1 MTSNKIYFF
10 GCSFTDTSLDFVDA
24 DKMYTSLISKHFDK
38 IQVNFA
44 KGGHGNYRS
53 FDILSETELEND
65 SIVIFQLTELSRIR
79 WYDKS
84 LRDIMLSQSD
94 DRCLSYVYNDRFLI
108 HEVIRNLNLL
118 VKLCRAKNIKLIIWS
133 IARFFDEELDTFF
146 EKKLSIYPEYVFM
159 DNRLDTQ
166 DTYRIDNG
174 RDGEGLPVGEGHP
187 GPLSHQII
195 ANKLLAKYSQLYNQN
210 ALTQNG

>member
-1 MTSNKIYFF
+1 MASNKIYFF
-10 GCSFTDTSLDFVDA
+10 GCSYTDTSTGFVNP
-24 DKMYTSLISKHFDK
+24 DKMYTGLITKELNK
-38 IQVNFA
+38 TEINFA

-53 FDILSETELEND
+53 FDVLSETELENN
-65 SIVIFQLTELSRIR
+65 SIVIFQVTELSRIR

-84 LRDIMLSQSD
+84 LLDIMLSQSD

-108 HEVIRNLNLL
+108 YEVIRNLNLL

-133 IARFFDEELDTFF
+133 IARFWNEELDTFF

-159 DNRLDTQ
+159 DNRLDTP
-166 DTYRIDNG
+166 DTYRVDNG

-210 ALTQNG
+210 TLTHNR

>member
-1 MTSNKIYFF
+1 MANEIFF
-10 GCSFTDTSLDFVDA
+10 YGCSFTDTSDEYRFVDS
-24 DKMYTSLISKHFDK
+24 DKMYPALLANHFNK
-38 IQVNFA
+38 QEKNFA

-65 SIVIFQLTELSRIR
+65 SVVIFQLTELSRIR

-84 LRDIMLSQSD
+84 LRDIILSQSD

-133 IARFFDEELDTFF
+133 IARFGDEDLDNFF
-146 EKKLSIYPEYVFM
+146 ENQLSIYPEYVFL
-159 DNRLDTQ
+159 DNSLDGP
-166 DTYRIDNG
+166 DTYRVDNG

-187 GPLSHQII
+187 GPMSHQLI
-195 ANKLLAKYSQLYNQN
+195 AKKLIAKYNQLYNQN
-210 ALTQNG
+210 MLTTT

>member
-1 MTSNKIYFF
+1 MASNKIYFF
-10 GCSFTDTSLDFVDA
+10 GCSYTDTSNGFVDP
-24 DKMYTSLISKHFDK
+24 DKMYTGLITKELNK
-38 IQVNFA
+38 TEINFA
-44 KGGHGNYRS
+44 IRGTGNYRS

-65 SIVIFQLTELSRIR
+65 SIVIFQITELSRIR

-84 LRDIMLSQSD
+84 LMDIMLTQSD

-133 IARFFDEELDTFF
+133 IARFFDEESDTFF
-146 EKKLSIYPEYVFM
+146 EKKLSIYPEYVFI
-159 DNRLDTQ
+159 DNRLDTP
-166 DTYRIDNG
+166 DTYRVDNG

-210 ALTQNG
+210 TLTQNG